1 MFQVVLHHDRI
12 GPTQCQACKRG
23 AVFSEFPLDAG
34 PEPTRFPRR
43 NRLISGLSL
52 GVLVVEAAERS
63 GALITTEWALEQGRE
78 VFCLPGSVE
87 SPLSRGCHAL
97 IRQGAHLVEGPADL
111 LEEVPAL
118 APLVEPRIDI
128 TPLQNAVLR
137 QLGRRPLSAEMI
149 AAASRLPIASV
160 THALEFLVN
169 NNLATRRINQFTSA
183 RS

>member
-1 MFQVVLHHDRI
+1 M
-12 GPTQCQACKRG
+12 
-23 AVFSEFPLDAG
+23 EAG

-43 NRLISGLSL
+43 NRIISGLSL

-63 GALITTEWALEQGRE
+63 GALITAEWALEQGRE

-118 APLVEPRIDI
+118 APLVEPRVDI
-128 TPLQNAVLR
+128 TPLQRAVLR
-137 QLGRRPLSAEMI
+137 QLGPI
-149 AAASRLPIASV
+149 VGGGLPIRIGNGVLGGIGCSGGTVHQDREVAQSGIV
-160 THALEFLVN
+160 ALRSKMTPGR
-169 NNLATRRINQFTSA
+169 ATRRTVRRA
-183 RS
+183 AGEKPKRRKRA